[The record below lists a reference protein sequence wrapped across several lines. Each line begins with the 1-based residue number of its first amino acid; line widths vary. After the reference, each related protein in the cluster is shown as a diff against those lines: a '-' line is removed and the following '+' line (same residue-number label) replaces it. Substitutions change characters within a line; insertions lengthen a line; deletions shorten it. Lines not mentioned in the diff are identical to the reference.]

1 MEEVC
6 EERVFVER
14 ELTAIELFLPKIQ
27 YEYLDHTAD
36 VQLHAWGPDLK
47 KCFEQVA
54 IAMFGYMTEI
64 EKVELLGHMDL
75 TVSGTDMEN
84 LLFNYLDEFLYSFS
98 TEPNFIARKVEI
110 ILFDKANFTIRCR
123 AYGERFDLAKHPQG
137 TEVKAITYSNM
148 QVWDKPDHHEVF
160 VIIDI

>member
-64 EKVELLGHMDL
+64 EKVSVENYSPLIVLKLIVFGEPHNFHCRGHNFD
-75 TVSGTDMEN
+75 
-84 LLFNYLDEFLYSFS
+84 
-98 TEPNFIARKVEI
+98 FIA
-110 ILFDKANFTIRCR
+110 L
-123 AYGERFDLAKHPQG
+123 
-137 TEVKAITYSNM
+137 
-148 QVWDKPDHHEVF
+148 
-160 VIIDI
+160 